1 MKEYSFPDPD
11 NDGYEII
18 VPDYV
23 IRDIIIDYL
32 RKTYYWSIAISSFL
46 IGFLLGIIA

>member
-1 MKEYSFPDPD
+1 MKSHKFPDPD